1 MQTSLLAEW
10 IGVGVYSR
18 KPRFY
23 PNVRKI
29 RGMTIDSQTLRVIET
44 SLLAERKRLESEL
57 GQFAKKNPNNP
68 EDYNAEFPQ
77 IGTSEEDNASEVAI
91 YSDNLTLERTLES
104 SLRDVNKAL
113 QRIKEGS
120 YGTCRHCGKNIDP
133 KRLVARPTSSSCI
146 ECKKALTG
154 GA

>member
-1 MQTSLLAEW
+1 MSLESQTLDTIQTNLLAE
-10 IGVGVYSR
+10 
-18 KPRFY
+18 K
-23 PNVRKI
+23 
-29 RGMTIDSQTLRVIET
+29 
-44 SLLAERKRLESEL
+44 KRLETEL

-77 IGTSEEDNASEVAI
+77 LGTSEEDNASEVAI

-113 QRIKEGS
+113 QRIKEGT
-120 YGTCRHCGKNIDP
+120 YGTCRHCAKDIDP

-154 GA
+154 SA

>member
-1 MQTSLLAEW
+1 MPLTPQTLQTIEASLLAE
-10 IGVGVYSR
+10 
-18 KPRFY
+18 K
-23 PNVRKI
+23 
-29 RGMTIDSQTLRVIET
+29 
-44 SLLAERKRLESEL
+44 KRLETEL

-113 QRIKEGS
+113 RLLAEGK
-120 YGTCRHCGKNIDP
+120 YGTCLHCGADIDP
-133 KRLVARPTSSSCI
+133 KRLIARPTSSSCI
-146 ECKKALTG
+146 GCKKALTG
-154 GA
+154 AV